1 MDDLLPS
8 KSNSDEAIV
17 LVKQLIEILAT
28 GTGGFRL
35 TKWMSNSREVLA
47 AIPASEVACD
57 TVELDCNALLQERV
71 LGVKWCTEE
80 DLLSLKPMKSEFPKT
95 K

>member
-1 MDDLLPS
+1 MDDLLTS

-17 LVKQLIEILAT
+17 PVKQLIEILAT
-28 GTGGFRL
+28 SGLRL
-35 TKWMSNSREVLA
+35 AKWMLNSQEVLA

-71 LGVKWCTEE
+71 LGVK
-80 DLLSLKPMKSEFPKT
+80 
-95 K
+95 